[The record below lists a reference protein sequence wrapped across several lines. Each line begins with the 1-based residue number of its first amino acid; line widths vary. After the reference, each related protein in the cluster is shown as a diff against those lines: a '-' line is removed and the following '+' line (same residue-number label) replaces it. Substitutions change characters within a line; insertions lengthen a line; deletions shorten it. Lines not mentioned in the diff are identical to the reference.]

1 MLHRIAV
8 KGVVLSLIA
17 WSLVLPLT
25 AQDVPKMD
33 IFAGYSFLRSQVGG
47 QAFVISNNDT
57 PQKAQPIDG
66 FNASVTENLN
76 KGVGITEDL
85 SGYYSDAGIKDHT
98 LLVGPQLSFR
108 QAHGITPFIH
118 GLFGVNYQTPVR
130 QSPIINQV
138 FLPPTPPNSNTTG
151 AVSTSVSQFIP
162 GPRGGHAAFAMAFG
176 GGVDYN
182 VNPRLSI
189 RLVQADYFRNTFK
202 FTQGFANQECE
213 FTGTGAT
220 ACTTPSIFSSI
231 AERHNN
237 LRLSFGVVFH
247 L

>member
-1 MLHRIAV
+1 
-8 KGVVLSLIA
+8 
-17 WSLVLPLT
+17 
-25 AQDVPKMD
+25 MD

-47 QAFVISNNDT
+47 QVFAFTNDE
-57 PQKAQPIDG
+57 PQQKLQPIDG

-76 KGVGITEDL
+76 KWAGITEDL
-85 SGYYSDAGIKDHT
+85 SGYYSDAGIKNHT
-98 LLVGPQLSFR
+98 LLVGPQVSFR

-118 GLFGVNYQTPVR
+118 GLFGVSYQTPVR

-189 RLVQADYFRNTFK
+189 RLVQDRK
-202 FTQGFANQECE
+202 
-213 FTGTGAT
+213 
-220 ACTTPSIFSSI
+220 S
-231 AERHNN
+231 
-237 LRLSFGVVFH
+237 V
-247 L
+247 

>member
-25 AQDVPKMD
+25 AQNVPKMD
-33 IFAGYSFLRSQVGG
+33 IFAGYSFLRSQAGG
-47 QAFVISNNDT
+47 EVFSFSNGT
-57 PQKAQPIDG
+57 PQKLQPIDG

-76 KGVGITEDL
+76 KWVGITEDL
-85 SGYYSDAGIKDHT
+85 SGYYSDGGVKNHA

-118 GLFGVNYQTPVR
+118 GLFGASYQSPAR
-130 QSPIINQV
+130 QSPIIEGAFGGPGV
-138 FLPPTPPNSNTTG
+138 ILPFLPFPAPPG
-151 AVSTSVSQFIP
+151 L
-162 GPRGGHAAFAMAFG
+162 RGSHASFAMAFG

-182 VNPRLSI
+182 VNPRFSI
-189 RLVQADYFRNTFK
+189 RLIQADYLRDSFK
-202 FTQGFANQECE
+202 FTQGFATDFC
-213 FTGTGAT
+213 TGTT
-220 ACTTPSIFSSI
+220 TVSCTPIPTFNSTT
-231 AERHNN
+231 EKHNN